1 MTRTILAFLIALM
14 LVAQPVAA
22 KDGGDSDNSGHGGG
36 GDDDG
41 DNGGDSIDHDDDDD
55 AEIDRARSGV
65 KSGQILS
72 LSAILAQV
80 RTRLD
85 ARIIDADLQRKHG
98 RMIYDLEMLAPDGR
112 IIDLEVEAAT
122 GRILNLE
129 AND

>member
-22 KDGGDSDNSGHGGG
+22 KDGGDSGNSGHGGG
-36 GDDDG
+36 GDDD
-41 DNGGDSIDHDDDDD
+41 NGGDSIDHDNDDD

>member
-36 GDDDG
+36 GDD

>member
-22 KDGGDSDNSGHGGG
+22 KDGGDSGNSGHGGG

-41 DNGGDSIDHDDDDD
+41 GNGGDSIDHDDDDD
-55 AEIDRARSGV
+55 EIDRARAGV

-129 AND
+129 ADD

>member
-36 GDDDG
+36 GDDD
-41 DNGGDSIDHDDDDD
+41 NGGDSIDHDNDDD

>member
-36 GDDDG
+36 GDDD
-41 DNGGDSIDHDDDDD
+41 NGGDSIDHDDDDD

-65 KSGQILS
+65 KFGQILS